1 MERRPTQAGLV
12 ALTLQLAAAAA
23 LAGPADKVYLP
34 AVEAGEHEFELR
46 GGYQDGSEEDDL
58 QQYVMDYGYGVNTRW
73 FTELAGEYEKIPG
86 EGGEFEA
93 IEWENIFVLNEPGEH
108 WLDVGLFAEYEY
120 SLEGGP
126 DEIVFGP
133 LLQKEFGRLQA
144 NFNPFVEREIGDGA
158 ADEFEFLYALQ
169 LKWRLNP
176 RFEPGLQA
184 FGEEDSHRIG
194 PAMFGQWQTSQH
206 KVKYDAAVLFGTGS
220 AAADLTI
227 RFQFE
232 YEM

>member
-1 MERRPTQAGLV
+1 MERCPTQAGLV
-12 ALTLQLAAAAA
+12 ALILQLAAAPA

-34 AVEAGEHEFELR
+34 SVEAGEHEFELR
-46 GGYQDGSEEDDL
+46 GGYQDGSVEDDL
-58 QQYVMDYGYGVNTRW
+58 QQYVMDYGYGVNSRW

-93 IEWENIFVLNEPGEH
+93 IEWENIFLLNEPGEH

-126 DEIVFGP
+126 DEIVVGP
-133 LLQKEFGRLQA
+133 LLQKEFGRLQT
-144 NFNPFVEREIGDGA
+144 NFNPFVEREIGAGA
-158 ADEFEFLYALQ
+158 EDTFEFLYALQ

-194 PAMFGQWQTSQH
+194 PAMFGQWRTRQH
-206 KVKYDAAVLFGTGS
+206 EIKYDAAVLFGTGS
-220 AAADLTI
+220 AAADLTV

>member
-1 MERRPTQAGLV
+1 MERRSTQTGLV
-12 ALTLQLAAAAA
+12 ALVLQLAAAAA

-34 AVEAGEHEFELR
+34 AVEAGEQEFELR

-58 QQYVMDYGYGVNTRW
+58 QQYVMDYGYGVNARW
-73 FTELAGEYEKIPG
+73 FTELAGEYEKLPG

-93 IEWENIFVLNEPGEH
+93 LEWENIFLLTEPGQH

-126 DEIVFGP
+126 DEIVVGP

-144 NFNPFVEREIGDGA
+144 NFNPFVERQIGDGA
-158 ADEFEFLYALQ
+158 EDEFEFLYALQ

-184 FGEEDSHRIG
+184 FGEEDSNRIG
-194 PAMFGQWQTSQH
+194 PALFGRLHSRGH
-206 KVKYDAAVLFGTGS
+206 EFKYDAAVLFGTGS
-220 AAADLTI
+220 AAADLTV

>member
-1 MERRPTQAGLV
+1 MERRSTQTGLV
-12 ALTLQLAAAAA
+12 ALVLQLAAAAA

-34 AVEAGEHEFELR
+34 AVEAGEQEFELR

-58 QQYVMDYGYGVNTRW
+58 QQYVMDYGYGVSARW
-73 FTELAGEYEKIPG
+73 FTELAGEYEKLPG

-93 IEWENIFVLNEPGEH
+93 LEWENIFLLTEPGQH

-126 DEIVFGP
+126 DEIVVGP

-144 NFNPFVEREIGDGA
+144 NFNPLVEREVGDGA
-158 ADEFEFLYALQ
+158 EDEFEFLYALQ

-184 FGEEDSHRIG
+184 FGEENSNRIG
-194 PAMFGQWQTSQH
+194 PALFGRLPGLGREF
-206 KVKYDAAVLFGTGS
+206 KYDAAVLFGTGS
-220 AAADLTI
+220 AAADLTV

-232 YEM
+232 YEL

>member
-1 MERRPTQAGLV
+1 MERRSYETGLV
-12 ALTLQLAAAAA
+12 ALVLQLAAAAA

-46 GGYQDGSEEDDL
+46 GGYQDGGEEDDL
-58 QQYVMDYGYGVNTRW
+58 QQYVVDYGYGVNARW
-73 FTELAGEYEKIPG
+73 FTELAAEYEKLPG

-93 IEWENIFVLNEPGEH
+93 LEWENIFLLTEPGEH

-126 DEIVFGP
+126 DEIVVGP

-144 NFNPFVEREIGDGA
+144 NFNPLVEREVGDGA
-158 ADEFEFLYALQ
+158 EDEFEFLYALQ

-184 FGEEDSHRIG
+184 FGEENSNRIG
-194 PAMFGQWQTSQH
+194 PALFGRLPGLGREF
-206 KVKYDAAVLFGTGS
+206 KYDAAVLFGTGS
-220 AAADLTI
+220 AAADLTV

-232 YEM
+232 YEL

>member
-1 MERRPTQAGLV
+1 L
-12 ALTLQLAAAAA
+12 LAAAAA
-23 LAGPADKVYLP
+23 HAGPADKVYLP

-46 GGYQDGSEEDDL
+46 AGYQDGSAEDDL
-58 QQYVMDYGYGVNTRW
+58 QQYIVDYGYGVNARW

-93 IEWENIFVLNEPGEH
+93 LEWENIFLLTEPGQH

-126 DEIVFGP
+126 DAIIVGP
-133 LLQKEFGRLQA
+133 LLQKEFGRVQA

-158 ADEFEFLYALQ
+158 ADEFEYLYALQ

-176 RFEPGLQA
+176 LFEPGLQA

-194 PAMFGQWQTSQH
+194 PAMFGTLRSFGREF
-206 KVKYDAAVLFGTGS
+206 KYDAAILFGTGS
-220 AAADLTI
+220 AAADLTL

-232 YEM
+232 YEL